1 MLLNYLTLICGITV
15 TIKYDFCISKCKEII
30 KSNRKIGLTS
40 FDLSDVQSVKRFVR
54 RLITKWYDHYS
65 SHHLIYNVK
74 WIASLECTVFHRSI
88 DLVRAWRR
96 ALCIRRKEGKVYL
109 PCKMAYADILWAW
122 WSYYFIYFSGTQNPV
137 SQRHLLKYCRTLYWK
152 LKIPLLYYFI

>member
-1 MLLNYLTLICGITV
+1 MCNNIGMRSMLFNYLVLPCSIIVTV
-15 TIKYDFCISKCKEII
+15 KYDFCIANIRKEL
-30 KSNRKIGLTS
+30 KATKKKGLIS

-96 ALCIRRKEGKVYL
+96 ALYIHWKEGKVYP
-109 PCKMAYADILWAW
+109 PCKMAYVVILWALQ
-122 WSYYFIYFSGTQNPV
+122 SYCFIYISGTQNPV
-137 SQRHLLKYCRTLYWK
+137 T
-152 LKIPLLYYFI
+152 